1 MSNYEVRG
9 LDRCAPCSG
18 LCISHFL
25 LFMFYCLCYSPF
37 MFHRVKSIINTP
49 VVFEPDA
56 YYTDLDLIIGLT
68 KSPIPQGE
76 MAESEI

>member
-1 MSNYEVRG
+1 
-9 LDRCAPCSG
+9 
-18 LCISHFL
+18 
-25 LFMFYCLCYSPF
+25 MFYCLCYSPF